1 MNNLNTDTLL
11 LTEEQ
16 TIATFGETI
25 NSVQN
30 LPSKTEHVRYLH
42 AVLGFPTK
50 ETMLAAV
57 RAGFLTSSCP
67 SLNFTT
73 INKYFP
79 ESNETQKGHMKHQ
92 RKGPRST
99 KVPQL
104 QPKVTEEQRIE
115 YENELKALK
124 QKERDIYV
132 RIWEEKE
139 LIYTNQTGK
148 FPHTSSRGHK

>member
-1 MNNLNTDTLL
+1 MVPIVDDTPISPALDSTEPAMNVYALPTTKEVDT
-11 LTEEQ
+11 
-16 TIATFGETI
+16 F
-25 NSVQN
+25 
-30 LPSKTEHVRYLH
+30 LH

-57 RAGFLTSSCP
+57 RAGFLTSCP

-139 LIYTNQTGK
+139 LIYTDQTGK